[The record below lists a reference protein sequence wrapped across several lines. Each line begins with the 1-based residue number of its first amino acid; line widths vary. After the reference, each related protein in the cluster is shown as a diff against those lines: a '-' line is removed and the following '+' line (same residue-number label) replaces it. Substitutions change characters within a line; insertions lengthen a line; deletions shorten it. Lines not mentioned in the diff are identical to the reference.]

1 MRLPGA
7 STRADFRHSPEYHAA
22 AYLRPQ
28 VAANLAAP
36 TRNRPR
42 AAGQTDAGSDRF
54 RLTAVSRESLAND
67 CGRRYLTLADL
78 PDGCLVYLGT
88 GPSLAAGPAAGSAPR
103 RRCPANDCC
112 RWRRTGPFDPQLP
125 MTETAWASEMQRKAA
140 GHLRA
145 VSENQSHKIRCRSAV
160 GRVGR
165 QSTPMHMSQ
174 LCTRDAT
181 LMARR
186 QHRRGIQ
193 RDGQSLNWT

>member
-1 MRLPGA
+1 MSRARIEPESHRCLSAWTTTSVKTTRSGSLRSRLNGLLA
-7 STRADFRHSPEYHAA
+7 FQGRHLRRDGRAA
-22 AYLRPQ
+22 AVRFIGDLSLAAFADLRP
-28 VAANLAAP
+28 
-36 TRNRPR
+36 T
-42 AAGQTDAGSDRF
+42 SSCDRL

-165 QSTPMHMSQ
+165 QSTLSRHS
-174 LCTRDAT
+174 
-181 LMARR
+181 MA
-186 QHRRGIQ
+186 
-193 RDGQSLNWT
+193 